1 MLRTILFLLMALTA
15 APALAE
21 PHVRWIDANGKYRR
35 ESIAEVLEERFDRVK
50 VRLVDGAELDIPGS
64 AFLGLV
70 RERDDVPEEAAFLRA
85 REGALWGLDPD
96 ETRTVLERALARKQ
110 APAWMREYA
119 AAGRALLAWR
129 TQEKGALQRVDSFL
143 EA

>member
-1 MLRTILFLLMALTA
+1 MRRCFAWAFLVLAA

-35 ESIAEVLEERFDRVK
+35 ESIAEVLEERFDRVT
-50 VRLVDGAELDIPGS
+50 VRLANGAKLTIPGP
-64 AFLGLV
+64 ALLGLV

-96 ETRTVLERALARKQ
+96 ESRPVLER
-110 APAWMREYA
+110 
-119 AAGRALLAWR
+119 
-129 TQEKGALQRVDSFL
+129 
-143 EA
+143 